1 MEHEKSLI
9 LVEST
14 TSSIAYIN
22 DIHPYTDILESSCSG
37 YTALNTLNG
46 SNYLYQDTITPSPRN
61 IYIKYN
67 TQYTCNDIPL
77 NQLNTYTEN
86 NIQEIDTSDNINV
99 NNPIISVD
107 NNKVKYFVVPESI
120 TNDNIKYTINKTPY
134 RYRKSYI
141 NSYVTALQK
150 SGGEPDTLPGYE
162 PINYN
167 QDSLKSLPLRFIPY
181 KTTSNNILLLMTT
194 QLREHPYSPEYYD
207 LLSCEDGDYIAG
219 WSYDITKSGDS
230 DILTI
235 NTNCIHYDISSSDVI
250 INCPADS
257 DWPETKSQESVELSC
272 PTGYTGTRTR
282 QCMDG
287 QWQDVNDHCK
297 KIESTDS
304 SVSTS
309 ANSGNSSTNN
319 GVSSDNTPASNDNT
333 PTSTP
338 TSSNETLIDKLNNL
352 GSLSI
357 ANTTIYIWYIIAV
370 CIFIFVLIIIVKVKN
385 RNSDKELIRLLRS

>member
-1 MEHEKSLI
+1 MKHEKSLI

-46 SNYLYQDTITPSPRN
+46 SNYFYQDTIKWSPRN
-61 IYIKYN
+61 IYIQYN
-67 TQYTCNDIPL
+67 TRYTCNDIPL

-134 RYRKSYI
+134 RYTRQYSKYDTQLQYDTFSAFRP
-141 NSYVTALQK
+141 NTSKTTKLGQQTLTAQ
-150 SGGEPDTLPGYE
+150 
-162 PINYN
+162 
-167 QDSLKSLPLRFIPY
+167 Y
-181 KTTSNNILLLMTT
+181 KTTSNNKLILLSTSRYDPNL
-194 QLREHPYSPEYYD
+194 PEYYD
-207 LLSCEDGDYIAG
+207 LLTCEDGDYIAG

-250 INCPADS
+250 INCPADG
-257 DWPETKSQESVELSC
+257 DWPETQSQEHAELSC

-287 QWQDVNDHCK
+287 QWQDVNDLCK

-304 SVSTS
+304 SVS
-309 ANSGNSSTNN
+309 SGVSSTNS
-319 GVSSDNTPASNDNT
+319 GVNNDNT
-333 PTSTP
+333 S

>member
-46 SNYLYQDTITPSPRN
+46 SNYFYQDTIKWSPRK

-77 NQLNTYTEN
+77 NRLNTYTEN
-86 NIQEIDTSDNINV
+86 NIQEVDTSDNINV

-134 RYRKSYI
+134 KYTRQYSKYDTQLQYDTFSAFRPNTSKTTKLGQQTL
-141 NSYVTALQK
+141 TAQ
-150 SGGEPDTLPGYE
+150 
-162 PINYN
+162 
-167 QDSLKSLPLRFIPY
+167 Y
-181 KTTSNNILLLMTT
+181 KTTSNNKLILLSTSRYDPNL
-194 QLREHPYSPEYYD
+194 PEYYD
-207 LLSCEDGDYIAG
+207 LLTCKDGDYIAG

-250 INCPADS
+250 INCPADG
-257 DWPETKSQESVELSC
+257 DWPETKSQERAELSC

-282 QCMDG
+282 QCMNG
-287 QWQDVNDHCK
+287 QWQDVNDPCK
-297 KIESTDS
+297 KIESTTS
-304 SVSTS
+304 GVSS
-309 ANSGNSSTNN
+309 ANSGVN
-319 GVSSDNTPASNDNT
+319 NDNT
-333 PTSTP
+333 SASSTASTST
-338 TSSNETLIDKLNNL
+338 SSSETLIDKLNNL

>member
-14 TSSIAYIN
+14 ASNIAYIN
-22 DIHPYTDILESSCSG
+22 DIHPYIDILESSCSG
-37 YTALNTLNG
+37 YTALNTLKG
-46 SNYLYQDTITPSPRN
+46 SNFFYQDTIKQSPRN

-67 TQYTCNDIPL
+67 TQYSCNDIPL

-86 NIQEIDTSDNINV
+86 NLQEIDISDNINV
-99 NNPIISVD
+99 NNPIMSVD

-134 RYRKSYI
+134 KYTRQYSKYD
-141 NSYVTALQK
+141 TQLQY
-150 SGGEPDTLPGYE
+150 DTFSAFRPNTSKTTKLG
-162 PINYN
+162 
-167 QDSLKSLPLRFIPY
+167 QQTLTVQY
-181 KTTSNNILLLMTT
+181 KTTSNNKLILLSTSRYDPNL
-194 QLREHPYSPEYYD
+194 PEYYD
-207 LLSCEDGDYIAG
+207 LLTCEDGDYIAG

-250 INCPADS
+250 VNCPADG
-257 DWPETKSQESVELSC
+257 DWPETKSQERAELSC

-287 QWQDVNDHCK
+287 QWQDVNDLCK
-297 KIESTDS
+297 KIESTTS
-304 SVSTS
+304 GVSTS
-309 ANSGNSSTNN
+309 ANSG
-319 GVSSDNTPASNDNT
+319 VSSGNTS
-333 PTSTP
+333 TSTP
-338 TSSNETLIDKLNNL
+338 ANIAASNETLIDKLNNL

>member
-22 DIHPYTDILESSCSG
+22 DIHPYTDILTSSCSG

-46 SNYLYQDTITPSPRN
+46 SNYFYQDTTKQSPRN

-77 NQLNTYTEN
+77 HQLNTYTEN
-86 NIQEIDTSDNINV
+86 NLQEIDISDNINV

-107 NNKVKYFVVPESI
+107 NNKVKYFIVPESI
-120 TNDNIKYTINKTPY
+120 TNNNIKYTINKTPY
-134 RYRKSYI
+134 KYMKQYSKYDSQLQYDTIIVFRPN
-141 NSYVTALQK
+141 NSNTTRLGPRMSAQ
-150 SGGEPDTLPGYE
+150 
-162 PINYN
+162 
-167 QDSLKSLPLRFIPY
+167 Y
-181 KTTSNNILLLMTT
+181 KTTSNNNLILLSTS
-194 QLREHPYSPEYYD
+194 RFDPNVPEYYD
-207 LLSCEDGDYIAG
+207 LLYCSDGDYIAG
-219 WSYDITKSGDS
+219 WSYDITKNGDS

-250 INCPADS
+250 INCPAYG

-304 SVSTS
+304 
-309 ANSGNSSTNN
+309 
-319 GVSSDNTPASNDNT
+319 GVSSNNIPTSNDNT

-338 TSSNETLIDKLNNL
+338 TNSNETLIDKLNNL

>member
-1 MEHEKSLI
+1 MKHEKSLI
-9 LVEST
+9 LVESS

-46 SNYLYQDTITPSPRN
+46 SNYFCQDTIKWSPRN

-86 NIQEIDTSDNINV
+86 NIQEVDTSDNINV

-134 RYRKSYI
+134 RYTRQYSKYDSQLQYDTI
-141 NSYVTALQK
+141 NVFRPNNSNTTRLGQNMSAQ
-150 SGGEPDTLPGYE
+150 
-162 PINYN
+162 
-167 QDSLKSLPLRFIPY
+167 Y
-181 KTTSNNILLLMTT
+181 KTTSNNNLILLSTSRYDPNL
-194 QLREHPYSPEYYD
+194 PEYYD
-207 LLSCEDGDYIAG
+207 LLTCEDGDYIAG

-250 INCPADS
+250 INCPADG
-257 DWPETKSQESVELSC
+257 DWPETQSQEHAELSC

-287 QWQDVNDHCK
+287 QWQDVNDLCK
-297 KIESTDS
+297 KIESADTT
-304 SVSTS
+304 VSS
-309 ANSGNSSTNN
+309 ANSG
-319 GVSSDNTPASNDNT
+319 VSSGVNNDNT
-333 PTSTP
+333 STSTT
-338 TSSNETLIDKLNNL
+338 TSSNETLIGKLNNL

-370 CIFIFVLIIIVKVKN
+370 CIFIFVIIIIVKVKN

>member
-46 SNYLYQDTITPSPRN
+46 SNYFYQDTTKQSPRN

-120 TNDNIKYTINKTPY
+120 TKDNIKYTINKTPY
-134 RYRKSYI
+134 KYMKSYI
-141 NSYVTALQK
+141 NSDATMLQK
-150 SGGEPDTLPGYE
+150 VMEDYLPAYI
-162 PINYN
+162 PSDYN
-167 QDSLKSLPLRFIPY
+167 PDSLLSVPSLFIPY
-181 KTTSNNILLLMTT
+181 KTTYNNIVMLMTT
-194 QLREHPYSPEYYD
+194 WLQEHPHNPKYYD
-207 LLSCEDGDYIAG
+207 LLYCSDGDYIAG

-250 INCPADS
+250 INCPADG

-287 QWQDVNDHCK
+287 QWQDVNDLCK

-304 SVSTS
+304 GVNSSVSSDNTP
-309 ANSGNSSTNN
+309 ASTPANN
-319 GVSSDNTPASNDNT
+319 GVSSDNTPAS
-333 PTSTP
+333 TP
-338 TSSNETLIDKLNNL
+338 TSSSETLIDKLNNL

>member
-1 MEHEKSLI
+1 MKHEKSLI

-46 SNYLYQDTITPSPRN
+46 SNYFYQDTIKWSPRN

-86 NIQEIDTSDNINV
+86 NIQEVDTSDNINV

-134 RYRKSYI
+134 RYTRQYSKYDSQLQYDTI
-141 NSYVTALQK
+141 NVFRPNNSNTTRLGQNMSAQ
-150 SGGEPDTLPGYE
+150 
-162 PINYN
+162 
-167 QDSLKSLPLRFIPY
+167 Y
-181 KTTSNNILLLMTT
+181 KTTSNNKLILLSTSRYDPNL
-194 QLREHPYSPEYYD
+194 PEYYD
-207 LLSCEDGDYIAG
+207 LLTCEDGDYIAG
-219 WSYDITKSGDS
+219 WSYDITKSDGFS
-230 DILTI
+230 ALTI

-250 INCPADS
+250 VNCPADG
-257 DWPETKSQESVELSC
+257 DWPETQSQESVELSC
-272 PTGYTGTRTR
+272 PIGYTGTRTR

-287 QWQDVNDHCK
+287 QWQDVNDLCK
-297 KIESTDS
+297 KIESTAS
-304 SVSTS
+304 SVSS
-309 ANSGNSSTNN
+309 ANSSISSGVSSTNSGVNN
-319 GVSSDNTPASNDNT
+319 GVSSGNTS
-333 PTSTP
+333 

>member
-14 TSSIAYIN
+14 ASNIAYIN
-22 DIHPYTDILESSCSG
+22 DIHPYIDILESSCSG
-37 YTALNTLNG
+37 YTALNTLKG
-46 SNYLYQDTITPSPRN
+46 SNFFYQDTIKQSPRN

-67 TQYTCNDIPL
+67 TQYSCNDIPL

-86 NIQEIDTSDNINV
+86 NLQEVDISDNINV

-120 TNDNIKYTINKTPY
+120 TNNNIKYTINKTPY
-134 RYRKSYI
+134 KYRKSYI
-141 NSYVTALQK
+141 NSDATMLQ
-150 SGGEPDTLPGYE
+150 EVMEDYLPAYI
-162 PINYN
+162 PSDYN
-167 QDSLKSLPLRFIPY
+167 SDSLLSAPSLFIPY
-181 KTTSNNILLLMTT
+181 KTTYNNIVMLMTT
-194 QLREHPYSPEYYD
+194 WLQEHPHNPEYYD
-207 LLSCEDGDYIAG
+207 LLTCEDGDYIAG

-250 INCPADS
+250 INCPADG
-257 DWPETKSQESVELSC
+257 DWPETKSQERAELSC

-287 QWQDVNDHCK
+287 QWQDVNDLCK
-297 KIESTDS
+297 KIESTDGG
-304 SVSTS
+304 VSTS
-309 ANSGNSSTNN
+309 ANSG
-319 GVSSDNTPASNDNT
+319 VSSGNTYTSAAANT
-333 PTSTP
+333 AA
-338 TSSNETLIDKLNNL
+338 SSNETLIDKLNNL

>member
-46 SNYLYQDTITPSPRN
+46 SNFFYQDTLALSPRN
-61 IYIKYN
+61 IYIQYN
-67 TQYTCNDIPL
+67 TRYTCNDIPL

-86 NIQEIDTSDNINV
+86 NIQEVDTSDNINV

-120 TNDNIKYTINKTPY
+120 TNDNIKYTINKTSY
-134 RYRKSYI
+134 KNKKSY
-141 NSYVTALQK
+141 SMDDRMLQDDIDVFRPNNTIL
-150 SGGEPDTLPGYE
+150 SQ
-162 PINYN
+162 YN
-167 QDSLKSLPLRFIPY
+167 LNQY
-181 KTTSNNILLLMTT
+181 KITSNNRLILLSIPQYNLDY
-194 QLREHPYSPEYYD
+194 PIYYN
-207 LLSCEDGDYIAG
+207 LLSCNDGDYIAG
-219 WSYDITKSGDS
+219 WSHDITKSGDS

-250 INCPADS
+250 INCPADG
-257 DWPETKSQESVELSC
+257 DWPETQSQEHAELSC

-287 QWQDVNDHCK
+287 QWQDVNDLCK
-297 KIESTDS
+297 KIESTTSGVSSTNS
-304 SVSTS
+304 SVS
-309 ANSGNSSTNN
+309 SGVN
-319 GVSSDNTPASNDNT
+319 NDNT
-333 PTSTP
+333 STST
-338 TSSNETLIDKLNNL
+338 TASSNETLIDKLNNL

-357 ANTTIYIWYIIAV
+357 ANTTIYIWYIIAMCV
-370 CIFIFVLIIIVKVKN
+370 FIFVLIIIVKVKN

>member
-22 DIHPYTDILESSCSG
+22 DIHPYTDILTSSCSG

-46 SNYLYQDTITPSPRN
+46 SNYFYQDTTKQSPRN

-67 TQYTCNDIPL
+67 TQYSCNDIPL
-77 NQLNTYTEN
+77 HQLNTYTEN
-86 NIQEIDTSDNINV
+86 NLQEIDTSDNNNAINV

-120 TNDNIKYTINKTPY
+120 TKDNIKYTINKTPY
-134 RYRKSYI
+134 KYMKQYSKYDSQLQYDTIIVFRPN
-141 NSYVTALQK
+141 NSNTTRLGPRMSAQ
-150 SGGEPDTLPGYE
+150 
-162 PINYN
+162 
-167 QDSLKSLPLRFIPY
+167 Y
-181 KTTSNNILLLMTT
+181 KTTSNNNLILLSTS
-194 QLREHPYSPEYYD
+194 RFDPNVPEYYD
-207 LLSCEDGDYIAG
+207 LLTCEDGDYISG

-250 INCPADS
+250 INCPADG

-282 QCMDG
+282 QCMNG
-287 QWQDVNDHCK
+287 QWQDINDHCK

-304 SVSTS
+304 SVNSSVNSDNTPASTS
-309 ANSGNSSTNN
+309 ANN
-319 GVSSDNTPASNDNT
+319 GVSSDNTPAST
-333 PTSTP
+333 PASTST
-338 TSSNETLIDKLNNL
+338 SSSETLIDKLNNL

>member
-22 DIHPYTDILESSCSG
+22 DIHPYTDILTSSCSG

-46 SNYLYQDTITPSPRN
+46 SNYFYQDTTKQSPRN

-77 NQLNTYTEN
+77 HQLNTYTEN
-86 NIQEIDTSDNINV
+86 NLQEIDISDNINV

-107 NNKVKYFVVPESI
+107 NNKVKYFIVPESI
-120 TNDNIKYTINKTPY
+120 TNNNIKYTINKTPY
-134 RYRKSYI
+134 KYMKQYSKYDSQLQYDTIIVFRPN
-141 NSYVTALQK
+141 NSNTTRLGPRMSAQ
-150 SGGEPDTLPGYE
+150 
-162 PINYN
+162 
-167 QDSLKSLPLRFIPY
+167 Y
-181 KTTSNNILLLMTT
+181 KTTSNNNLILLSTS
-194 QLREHPYSPEYYD
+194 RFDPNVPEYYD
-207 LLSCEDGDYIAG
+207 LLYCSDGDYIAG

-250 INCPADS
+250 INCPADG

-304 SVSTS
+304 
-309 ANSGNSSTNN
+309 
-319 GVSSDNTPASNDNT
+319 GVSSNNIPTSNDNT

-338 TSSNETLIDKLNNL
+338 TNSNETLIDKLNNL